1 MKSFLTVLEYE
12 LRAFLKNKVY
22 LISTII
28 IGLIIVA
35 CLTVPAFLLSGSQ
48 TSGEETSSGPYDES
62 TYVYIDKTGSL
73 DTAMLE
79 SALPGSSW
87 IEAKDEAELR
97 TTVEQGTA
105 SAGLLVEDLEHYTYY
120 VFNSSLFD
128 STEATF
134 TSLLQSL
141 HEMQWLEA
149 HQIDPTDYAD
159 LNAFSVQ
166 ATQVVLGKDG
176 ASNYVYTY
184 ILIFALY
191 MVVLLYGQNIAV
203 SIASEKS
210 NRAIEILVTS
220 ASHYALIF
228 GKVIAGALAGIIQFA
243 ILLALAG
250 GTYALMDGYWNG
262 ALDFIFHIPANIL
275 GSFAI
280 FGILGYLLYA
290 FIFGMIGAMAQK
302 SEDINASST
311 PISIIYIVS
320 FVFVYMAMGSGD
332 EVMLS
337 IASYVPFTSFMG
349 MFSRMAMVDVPLIEV
364 LLSLV
369 ILIATTVGVGILASK
384 IYRLGTLMY
393 GNKITFKSMLK
404 ALKDQ

>member
-1 MKSFLTVLEYE
+1 M
-12 LRAFLKNKVY
+12 RAFLKNKVY

-35 CLTVPAFLLSGSQ
+35 CLTVPAFLLNGSQ

-250 GTYALMDGYWNG
+250 GTYALMDGYWT
-262 ALDFIFHIPANIL
+262 LDRVFYFPHSGQYLRFFCHLWYL
-275 GSFAI
+275 GLFVVCI
-280 FGILGYLLYA
+280 YLWNDRCD
-290 FIFGMIGAMAQK
+290 GPEV
-302 SEDINASST
+302 EDINASST

-384 IYRLGTLMY
+384 IYRMGTLMY

>member
-1 MKSFLTVLEYE
+1 
-12 LRAFLKNKVY
+12 
-22 LISTII
+22 
-28 IGLIIVA
+28 
-35 CLTVPAFLLSGSQ
+35 
-48 TSGEETSSGPYDES
+48 
-62 TYVYIDKTGSL
+62 
-73 DTAMLE
+73 
-79 SALPGSSW
+79 
-87 IEAKDEAELR
+87 
-97 TTVEQGTA
+97 
-105 SAGLLVEDLEHYTYY
+105 
-120 VFNSSLFD
+120 
-128 STEATF
+128 
-134 TSLLQSL
+134 
-141 HEMQWLEA
+141 
-149 HQIDPTDYAD
+149 
-159 LNAFSVQ
+159 
-166 ATQVVLGKDG
+166 
-176 ASNYVYTY
+176 
-184 ILIFALY
+184 
-191 MVVLLYGQNIAV
+191 
-203 SIASEKS
+203 
-210 NRAIEILVTS
+210 
-220 ASHYALIF
+220 
-228 GKVIAGALAGIIQFA
+228 
-243 ILLALAG
+243 
-250 GTYALMDGYWNG
+250 MDGYWNG